1 MLKKTVIPTLLIALA
16 ISLMPLVNCEAQQK
30 KVWTR
35 SNIQTWIDSDKQKRA
50 KRNFLRSLN
59 SHDRAEYNRPD
70 WFIAPQMKVKSSVK
84 GQLGRLIFPAYKVFK
99 ILDAQ
104 KAIIEVTDEQGQ
116 RYMIVFDIGNT
127 SKIKIDHRAHISP
140 EKFNYVMFERVGDFL
155 YRDSQNVRRSLPEFK
170 KIAPA
175 SVMKK

>member
-1 MLKKTVIPTLLIALA
+1 MRKIIIPALLIALA
-16 ISLMPLVNCEAQQK
+16 ISLIPLATCKAQQK

-35 SNIQTWIDSDKQKRA
+35 SNIQTWIDSDKQKLA
-50 KRNFLRSLN
+50 KRNFIRTLN
-59 SHDRAEYNRPD
+59 PHERTEYNRPD
-70 WFIAPQMKVKSSVK
+70 WFIAPRMKVKSSVK

-99 ILDAQ
+99 ILDDQ
-104 KAIIEVTDEQGQ
+104 KAIVEVTDAQGQ
-116 RYMIVFDIGNT
+116 RYMIVFDLGDT

-140 EKFNYVMFERVGDFL
+140 KKFNYVMFERVGDFL